1 MCKNN
6 PTSRLLLTLF
16 LILFIISICFT
27 GYAGNL
33 VKNYHFNSPQII
45 SSGNYT
51 EIIFNGAVN
60 YGIPGKPILPV
71 FPVMLLLPP
80 EETAIDISIE
90 YLDPVTLQ
98 GTFVLKPGQ
107 ECRPLSYAGD
117 DTFLMDK
124 ETYQSDMPYPGRLH
138 YTVRTDFMNGYGF
151 ALSDFTPVSY
161 IPSRGEITYYQ
172 NVRVHVE
179 TVENQR
185 AAKAY
190 QRVTQA

>member
-80 EETAIDISIE
+80 EETAIDIPAISGDIE
-90 YLDPVTLQ
+90 PEIDRMI
-98 GTFVLKPGQ
+98 PGSGGRDR
-107 ECRPLSYAGD
+107 EFELSQR
-117 DTFLMDK
+117 
-124 ETYQSDMPYPGRLH
+124 QSRTAQFIDRRISQTRLS
-138 YTVRTDFMNGYGF
+138 N
-151 ALSDFTPVSY
+151 
-161 IPSRGEITYYQ
+161 
-172 NVRVHVE
+172 
-179 TVENQR
+179 
-185 AAKAY
+185 
-190 QRVTQA
+190 